1 MVSVSVWPDPSDDEN
16 IAGGGDHADAVA
28 PHSEAGGY
36 VDVMD
41 SDDDDRV
48 RADDDANYDRLLELE
63 REYDPDDLF
72 RVNQNLEP

>member
-1 MVSVSVWPDPSDDEN
+1 M
-16 IAGGGDHADAVA
+16 A